1 VQGGGGDRV
10 SQPCC
15 TCAGV
20 AARSSN
26 RCPVQCHTRLFSLPK
41 SMRRLLQE
49 EDNVL
54 SIQRPPVMH
63 VGKGIM

>member
-1 VQGGGGDRV
+1 MLHVRV
-10 SQPCC
+10 SPR
-15 TCAGV
+15 
-20 AARSSN
+20 AAVTA
-26 RCPVQCHTRLFSLPK
+26 PVQCHTRLFSLPK